1 MSNASDF
8 VIENG
13 VLTKY
18 IGPGGDVVIPD
29 GVASVGGWA
38 FCDCSNLMSITIPN
52 SVTSIGNWAF
62 CECSSLTNITI
73 PNNVTNIGYRAFYK
87 CRRLTSITI
96 PDSVT
101 SVGAWA
107 FSECSSLT
115 SIAIPD
121 SVTSI
126 GDDAFS
132 RCDAISK
139 ITMPAS
145 MGNFVSKQLT
155 FSEKLRIDIPDIS
168 ALPAKFKRCAALCY
182 AEDGGDV
189 SDPRYESHMKYLKAN
204 AGRIMGIAV
213 KNLPLLSLL
222 CREGCIKVKDVEA
235 YTDAAQKIGTAEAIA
250 MILDYQNSKLTAKQK
265 ERAEKQKK
273 KQENT
278 IFDRAAA
285 RMEKEDVAGLNFVVT
300 GDLDTFANYAALK
313 AFIESQGA
321 MLQSAVSAETDYIIM
336 NPTFWDT
343 EKAQKAKAIGIE
355 FITERRFN
363 ELSGRVFTVENI
375 EFTVENGVLKKC
387 NGSDG
392 DVIIPDGVTSI
403 GDCAFE
409 GCSNLTSITISNSVK
424 SIGNWAF
431 YKCRRLTS
439 ITIPDSVTSVG
450 AWAFSECSSLTSI
463 AIPDSVTSI
472 GDDAF
477 SRCDAISKITMPA
490 SMGNFVS
497 KQLTF
502 SEKLRIDIPDISALP
517 AKFKRCAALCYAE
530 DGGDVS
536 DPRYESHMKYLKANA
551 GRIMGIAVKN
561 LPLLSLLCREG
572 CIKVKDVEA
581 YTDAA
586 QKIGTAEAIAMILDY
601 QNSKLTAKQKE
612 RAEKQKKKQENT
624 IFDRA
629 LGRMGKGDIA
639 GLNFVVTGD
648 LETFDE
654 RDELKVFIESRG
666 AKLRSAVSAQT
677 DYLITNNTS
686 CDTIKNQKAK
696 ALGIEIITE
705 RRFNELSGR
714 AFIVENGV
722 LEKYYG
728 SGGDVV
734 IPDSVIS
741 IGNWVFSGC
750 ENLTSI
756 TIPDSVVSIGNSAFS
771 GCNILTSITI
781 PNSVTDI
788 GKWAFKGCSSLTN
801 ITIPASVTS
810 IGDWVFEGC
819 SNLTSI
825 TIPDSVT
832 NIGNGAFY
840 RCGNLTSITVPTSVT
855 SIGCDAFKKCSSLTS
870 ITVPD
875 SVASIGNGAFR
886 GCSSLTSI
894 TIPNSV
900 MSIGSRVFSGCEN
913 LTSITISDGV
923 KIIGNEVFS
932 GCPNITLHAP
942 AGSYAETYA
951 KEHNIPFVLE

>member
-73 PNNVTNIGYRAFYK
+73 PNNVTNIGYR
-87 CRRLTSITI
+87 
-96 PDSVT
+96 
-101 SVGAWA
+101 
-107 FSECSSLT
+107 
-115 SIAIPD
+115 
-121 SVTSI
+121 
-126 GDDAFS
+126 
-132 RCDAISK
+132 
-139 ITMPAS
+139 
-145 MGNFVSKQLT
+145 
-155 FSEKLRIDIPDIS
+155 
-168 ALPAKFKRCAALCY
+168 
-182 AEDGGDV
+182 
-189 SDPRYESHMKYLKAN
+189 
-204 AGRIMGIAV
+204 
-213 KNLPLLSLL
+213 
-222 CREGCIKVKDVEA
+222 
-235 YTDAAQKIGTAEAIA
+235 
-250 MILDYQNSKLTAKQK
+250 
-265 ERAEKQKK
+265 
-273 KQENT
+273 
-278 IFDRAAA
+278 
-285 RMEKEDVAGLNFVVT
+285 
-300 GDLDTFANYAALK
+300 
-313 AFIESQGA
+313 
-321 MLQSAVSAETDYIIM
+321 
-336 NPTFWDT
+336 
-343 EKAQKAKAIGIE
+343 
-355 FITERRFN
+355 
-363 ELSGRVFTVENI
+363 
-375 EFTVENGVLKKC
+375 
-387 NGSDG
+387 
-392 DVIIPDGVTSI
+392 
-403 GDCAFE
+403 
-409 GCSNLTSITISNSVK
+409 
-424 SIGNWAF
+424 AF

-722 LEKYYG
+722 
-728 SGGDVV
+728 VV